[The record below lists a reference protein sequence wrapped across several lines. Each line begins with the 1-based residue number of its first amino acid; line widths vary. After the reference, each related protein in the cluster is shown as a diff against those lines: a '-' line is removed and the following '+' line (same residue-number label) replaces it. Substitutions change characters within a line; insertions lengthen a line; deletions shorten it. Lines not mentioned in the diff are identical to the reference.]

1 MTIGEIVRLARR
13 AKGMNQ
19 QTLGV
24 NVGTTFATIQRI
36 ESNKDVNL
44 RLLRRVLEYLNLELI
59 VRFKQETKEKGNE
72 NDFIEKTIAE

>member
-1 MTIGEIVRLARR
+1 MTIGEMVRLARR

-44 RLLRRVLEYLNLELI
+44 RLLRRVLEYLKLELI

-72 NDFIEKTIAE
+72 NDFIEKTNAE